1 MENSS
6 LLIVVVNY
14 RTPQL
19 TIDCLHSL
27 ESELRSLPQA
37 RVVVTD
43 NASGDR
49 SVELISQAIATQ
61 NWSWATFMPLPEN
74 KGFAYGNNAAIAP
87 ALNSDQPPD
96 YVLLL
101 NPDTI
106 VRPGG
111 ITELLSF
118 LQQHPKVG
126 IAGSRLENPD
136 GSPQRSAFR
145 FHTILSEINSG
156 LRLGLVS
163 RLLSP
168 WIVAPPVP
176 TTACQTD
183 WVAGASMLIRRE
195 VFEQVGLMDESYF
208 LYYEE
213 VDFCL
218 QANRAGWSCWYVPAS
233 RVVHLVGQSSGI
245 DSAKTKKNR
254 LPQYWFESRQRY
266 FLKNHGWFYTATVDL
281 VWALCHILWQLR
293 RKIQNKPDTD
303 PPQLLQDFIGNSL
316 WFNICKFKLD
326 RSTPLGDR

>member
-1 MENSS
+1 MNNLSV
-6 LLIVVVNY
+6 LIVIVNY

-49 SVELISQAIATQ
+49 SVELIAQAIATQ
-61 NWSWATFMPLPEN
+61 NWSWATFMPLPDN
-74 KGFAYGNNAAIAP
+74 KGFAYGNNAAIRP
-87 ALNSDQPPD
+87 ALESEQPPD
-96 YVLLL
+96 YILLL

-111 ITELLSF
+111 IIKLLDF
-118 LQQHPKVG
+118 LEGHSQVG

-156 LRLGLVS
+156 LRLGIVS

-168 WIVAPPVP
+168 WVVAPPVP
-176 TTACQTD
+176 TAACEVD

-195 VFEQVGLMDESYF
+195 VFEQVGLMDEAYF

-213 VDFCL
+213 IDFCL
-218 QANRAGWSCWYVPAS
+218 QAKKAGWNCWYVPES

-266 FLKNHGWFYTATVDL
+266 FLKNHGWLYTAAVDL
-281 VWALCHILWQLR
+281 VWALCHSLWQIR
-293 RKIQNKPDTD
+293 RSLQNKPDTD
-303 PPQLLQDFIGNSL
+303 PPQLLQDFIANSL
-316 WFNICKFKLD
+316 WLNLGKIKRD
-326 RSTPLGDR
+326 RA